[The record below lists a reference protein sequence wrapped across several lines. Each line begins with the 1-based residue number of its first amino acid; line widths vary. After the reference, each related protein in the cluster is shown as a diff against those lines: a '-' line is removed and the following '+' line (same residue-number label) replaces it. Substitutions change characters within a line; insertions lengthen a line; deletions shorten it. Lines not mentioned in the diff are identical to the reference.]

1 MVIDVFKRLAPT
13 YSRILRKFALDVW
26 YNRADRGEFYDSAFR
41 YKKRYENE
49 LMAHYREMGYRFDPH
64 EIRAMGDEWLKDQI
78 TIADKVRTVSDQKKD
93 RLSEE
98 LDKLVEE
105 KRREV
110 GALLAGVA
118 KPEGRVVS
126 VVSFSHNFE
135 AKALQMGEQAAFEL
149 GRDIN
154 HAIVEGIG
162 DVYRW
167 VTQEDTRVRKTHRK
181 LNNKLFSYNDPPTTI
196 DEYGHQ
202 HTGNPGT
209 DWGCRCYEV
218 PAKGRPLSHYV
229 ARA

>member
-1 MVIDVFKRLAPT
+1 MIDIFQRLAPA
-13 YSRILRKFALDVW
+13 YSRIMRKFSIDVW
-26 YNRADRGEFYDSAFR
+26 YNRADRGEFYMSAER
-41 YKKRYENE
+41 YKRRYENE
-49 LMAHYREMGYRFDPH
+49 LMAHYRKLGFPFRTD
-64 EIRAMGDEWLKDQI
+64 EIRHMGDEWLKDQLLL
-78 TIADKVRTVSDQKKD
+78 ADKVRFAADQKKD

-98 LDKLVEE
+98 FDKLVEE
-105 KRREV
+105 KRSEV

-154 HAIVEGIG
+154 HAIVEGMG

-167 VTQEDTRVRKTHRK
+167 VTQEDNRVRKTHRK
-181 LNNKLFSYNDPPTTI
+181 LNNKIFSYNDPPTTI
-196 DEYGHQ
+196 DEYGHT

-218 PAKGRPLSHYV
+218 PASGRPLSKYV